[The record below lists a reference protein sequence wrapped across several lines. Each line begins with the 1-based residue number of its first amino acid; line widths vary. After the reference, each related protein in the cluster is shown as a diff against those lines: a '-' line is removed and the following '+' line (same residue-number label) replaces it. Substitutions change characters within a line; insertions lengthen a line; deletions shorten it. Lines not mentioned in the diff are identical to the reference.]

1 MKEYILAALL
11 LATPV
16 AAQDNPLQNSP
27 TWEDLR
33 ASVLGIEAEVPLDE
47 AAAVL
52 DPVIAEMA
60 RRGTPFSGLLAA

>member
-1 MKEYILAALL
+1 MKATILAALL

-33 ASVLGIEAEVPLDE
+33 ASVLGIEAEVPLD
-47 AAAVL
+47 
-52 DPVIAEMA
+52 
-60 RRGTPFSGLLAA
+60 